1 MTPRAIARME
11 FLKPITGNHHGQLR
25 ATAVIVLYGMASD
38 ESPSFRSLVEARK
51 NLPAH
56 EADVPIVLWDNSPS
70 PHLPAQLP
78 NEVTYHHDPRNL
90 GLAFAYNQALE
101 VAARNGSEWLITL
114 DQDTTLPRDYLIRM
128 ASAANPCSSHPDIG
142 AIVPQIAIGRKRLSP
157 HRFALD
163 AIPQWYRTGF
173 RGAPDELV
181 SAFNSGAMLRV
192 DALRQ
197 IGGYDLR
204 FPLDHSD
211 IVMFH
216 NLHQHGKRVYI
227 EGNIQLQHEFS
238 MIDMDRLMND
248 ARYRR
253 GLQTETAF
261 WDSHMN
267 WLAGCERTA
276 RLALRIVRHRM
287 RGDRI
292 ELRRITRDFLFFRIF
307 RSRKTRLRRWWESL
321 EQKHLPDPTFAGVT
335 KARPKVSICMAAFNG
350 AKFVEA
356 QLNSILPQLAH
367 DDEIV
372 IIDDGSQDDTVARIA
387 KFRDTRIRLYV
398 HGRNEGVVATFEQAL
413 RCATGDILFLCDDDD
428 LWAPTK
434 VDRVLKEF
442 ENHPESQIV
451 ASRVALIDERGVR
464 MPDARVNR
472 YGKFVPGFWRNIV
485 KNHYQ
490 GSAMAI
496 RASFLGRI
504 LPFPRS
510 KLFLHDVWIGT
521 RNEALGG
528 KTVFIQEPQ
537 VYYRRHSRNAS
548 RRHDLLELIKVRI
561 DLLMA
566 HILHAL

>member
-1 MTPRAIARME
+1 MN
-11 FLKPITGNHHGQLR
+11 FLKSITGNHHGPLR
-25 ATAVIVLYGMASD
+25 ATAVIVLYGMAPD
-38 ESPSFRSLVEARK
+38 ESPAFRSLVEARK

-56 EADVPIVLWDNSPS
+56 EANVPIVLWDNSPS

-78 NEVTYHHDPRNL
+78 NEVTYHHDPRNP

-101 VAARNGSEWLITL
+101 VAARNGSDWLITL
-114 DQDTTLPRDYLIRM
+114 DQDTTVPHDYLLRM
-128 ASAANPCSSHPDIG
+128 ASTARLCACHPGVG
-142 AIVPQIAIGRKRLSP
+142 AVVPQIAVGRKRLSP

-181 SAFNSGAMLRV
+181 SAFNSGAMPRV

-211 IVMFH
+211 IIMFH
-216 NLHQHGKRVYI
+216 NLHQHGKRVFI

-238 MIDMDRLMND
+238 MIDMNRLMSEE
-248 ARYRR
+248 RYRR
-253 GLQTETAF
+253 GLLTETAF
-261 WDSHMN
+261 WDLHMN
-267 WLAGCERTA
+267 SLAGCERTA
-276 RLALRIVRHRM
+276 RLALRMVRHWM
-287 RGDRI
+287 RGDRS
-292 ELRRITRDFLFFRIF
+292 ELRRITWDFLFFRIF
-307 RSRKTRLRRWWESL
+307 RSKKTRLCRWRESL
-321 EQKHLPDPTFAGVT
+321 EQKHLPDPTFAGET
-335 KARPKVSICMAAFNG
+335 KARPKVSVCMAAYNG

-387 KFRDTRIRLYV
+387 KFRDSRIRLYV
-398 HGRNEGVVATFEQAL
+398 HDRNQGVVATFEQAL
-413 RCATGDILFLCDDDD
+413 RYATGDILFLCDDDD

-434 VDRVLKEF
+434 VDRILKEF
-442 ENHPESQIV
+442 DQHPEVQIV

-464 MPDARVNR
+464 LPDARVNR
-472 YGKFVPGFWRNIV
+472 YGKFVPGFWRNIF

-496 RASFLGRI
+496 RASFLGRV

-510 KLFLHDVWIGT
+510 KLFMHDVWIGT
-521 RNEALGG
+521 RSEALGK
-528 KTVFIQEPQ
+528 KTAFIHEPL
-537 VYYRRHSRNAS
+537 VYYRRHSQNAS
-548 RRHDLLELIKVRI
+548 RRHDLLQLIKVRI

-566 HILHAL
+566 HILHAF